1 MPVVFAGEKYF
12 TVESRSGCVLSAR
25 HMTPALAK
33 PAGGASAGP
42 GTAGRGQRPSPA
54 RQWRPPSWPAPPS
67 WCGSTSPRAGGRLA
81 GPTHTTG
88 SWWANPVPGWG
99 TLAHCHE
106 LSGSV
111 RRCCGE
117 VLTCPPP
124 HVSLTHITH
133 KHTHAHAHAHTYR
146 ERGGGERD
154 MPGPG
159 VGMWQRCRCVGGPG
173 VGTPLGSLTT
183 HRAMPINLCH
193 YRAALAANMPKL
205 SCGPFLSPVHE

>member
-99 TLAHCHE
+99 TLARCHE
-106 LSGSV
+106 FSGSV
-111 RRCCGE
+111 RRYCGE

-124 HVSLTHITH
+124 CLS
-133 KHTHAHAHAHTYR
+133 HTHHTQTHARTCTRPHIQR
-146 ERGGGERD
+146 ERGGGERHARSRCWHVAAVSVCGW
-154 MPGPG
+154 PRGRHTFG
-159 VGMWQRCRCVGGPG
+159 VADHPQSNVNQ
-173 VGTPLGSLTT
+173 SLS
-183 HRAMPINLCH
+183 L
-193 YRAALAANMPKL
+193 
-205 SCGPFLSPVHE
+205 